1 MESREKAL
9 KDEAV
14 EVVEAAIKRHEDFDK
29 AIKAQVKFIYLRIN
43 INIFLFLQEDKINNL
58 KQFAGQL
65 VSQDHYEKTG
75 IDDRLQRVLD
85 RWTRLRQAMMEYR
98 SRLGES
104 QTLQDFS
111 RDAEEIE
118 AWIADKLAAASDEP
132 VKETQNLQVRN
143 PIILNSFASCTI
155 VHNNNK
161 NILNTW
167 KYVYIG

>member
-1 MESREKAL
+1 ML
-9 KDEAV
+9 
-14 EVVEAAIKRHEDFDK
+14 HCFY
-29 AIKAQVKFIYLRIN
+29 F
-43 INIFLFLQEDKINNL
+43 QEDKINNL

-65 VSQDHYEKTG
+65 VSQDHYEKAG
-75 IDDRLQRVLD
+75 IDDRLQHVLD

-132 VKETQNLQVRN
+132 VKETQNLQVRK
-143 PIILNSFASCTI
+143 
-155 VHNNNK
+155 K
-161 NILNTW
+161 NTTEIFREFNENERHHKRGTVCMYL
-167 KYVYIG
+167 G

>member
-1 MESREKAL
+1 M
-9 KDEAV
+9 
-14 EVVEAAIKRHEDFDK
+14 
-29 AIKAQVKFIYLRIN
+29 
-43 INIFLFLQEDKINNL
+43 
-58 KQFAGQL
+58 KQFANQL
-65 VSQDHYEKTG
+65 VTQDHYEKSG

-132 VKETQNLQVRN
+132 VKETQNLQVRTKPN
-143 PIILNSFASCTI
+143 KFPSSSAENLTRVSKI
-155 VHNNNK
+155 VK
-161 NILNTW
+161 NLVINV
-167 KYVYIG
+167 YVYLG

>member
-1 MESREKAL
+1 ML
-9 KDEAV
+9 FTV
-14 EVVEAAIKRHEDFDK
+14 
-29 AIKAQVKFIYLRIN
+29 
-43 INIFLFLQEDKINNL
+43 LFLQEDKINNL

-75 IDDRLQRVLD
+75 INDRLQRVLD

-132 VKETQNLQVRN
+132 VKETQNLQVRKKT
-143 PIILNSFASCTI
+143 PHAISFASFMI
-155 VHNNNK
+155 IKNNK
-161 NILNTW
+161 KKEILYTW
-167 KYVYIG
+167 TYVYIG

>member
-1 MESREKAL
+1 
-9 KDEAV
+9 
-14 EVVEAAIKRHEDFDK
+14 
-29 AIKAQVKFIYLRIN
+29 
-43 INIFLFLQEDKINNL
+43 
-58 KQFAGQL
+58 
-65 VSQDHYEKTG
+65 
-75 IDDRLQRVLD
+75 
-85 RWTRLRQAMMEYR
+85 MMEYR

-143 PIILNSFASCTI
+143 LIILNSFASCTI
-155 VHNNNK
+155 AHNNNNK

>member
-1 MESREKAL
+1 M
-9 KDEAV
+9 
-14 EVVEAAIKRHEDFDK
+14 
-29 AIKAQVKFIYLRIN
+29 
-43 INIFLFLQEDKINNL
+43 
-58 KQFAGQL
+58 KQFSNQL
-65 VSQDHYEKTG
+65 VSQDHYEKGG

-132 VKETQNLQVRN
+132 VKETQNLQVN
-143 PIILNSFASCTI
+143 FPNLPESLACSPL
-155 VHNNNK
+155 VHRKKIRSNK
-161 NILNTW
+161 SLTS
-167 KYVYIG
+167 YI

>member
-1 MESREKAL
+1 M
-9 KDEAV
+9 
-14 EVVEAAIKRHEDFDK
+14 
-29 AIKAQVKFIYLRIN
+29 
-43 INIFLFLQEDKINNL
+43 

-65 VSQDHYEKTG
+65 VSQDHYEKAG

-132 VKETQNLQVRN
+132 VKETQNLQVRIHHPSPPQN
-143 PIILNSFASCTI
+143 HSRVYN
-155 VHNNNK
+155 HNKHLEMYIYRRK
-161 NILNTW
+161 NY
-167 KYVYIG
+167 K

>member
-1 MESREKAL
+1 
-9 KDEAV
+9 
-14 EVVEAAIKRHEDFDK
+14 
-29 AIKAQVKFIYLRIN
+29 
-43 INIFLFLQEDKINNL
+43 
-58 KQFAGQL
+58 
-65 VSQDHYEKTG
+65 
-75 IDDRLQRVLD
+75 
-85 RWTRLRQAMMEYR
+85 MEYR

>member
-1 MESREKAL
+1 M
-9 KDEAV
+9 
-14 EVVEAAIKRHEDFDK
+14 
-29 AIKAQVKFIYLRIN
+29 
-43 INIFLFLQEDKINNL
+43 
-58 KQFAGQL
+58 KQFASQL
-65 VSQDHYEKTG
+65 VSQDHYERAG

-132 VKETQNLQVRN
+132 VKETQNLQVKR
-143 PIILNSFASCTI
+143 PSFRFPPLVPREFTKKRYTDSLEIC
-155 VHNNNK
+155 
-161 NILNTW
+161 
-167 KYVYIG
+167 IG